1 LTGSATTI
9 IITTAVAKRREDSRT
24 AEHVAMHPSQTGRLP
39 SWRLPRTAP
48 VALTEFATEYH
59 VDAAPPAVDLEV
71 GLVDE
76 PLVVG
81 EWRQNRMVSGQ

>member
-1 LTGSATTI
+1 
-9 IITTAVAKRREDSRT
+9 
-24 AEHVAMHPSQTGRLP
+24 
-39 SWRLPRTAP
+39 
-48 VALTEFATEYH
+48 LTEFATEYH